1 MKTIIETKLHHVFGP
16 SQPRTPQISRL
27 PTGSLAK
34 AIEDLSNAIPAIE
47 LEYDRTGHL
56 RHMMAGAGQRSLFKG
71 TFSGDALAHAK
82 AFIDS
87 ANVHNSLDLEGV
99 ELDAGVSTDT
109 AYGHRVDFHQHIT
122 LKDGHVLPVR
132 NALISVHIN
141 KGGDIFHVA
150 STIKVFPARKVLGKI
165 ISEKEA
171 VEAAKAH
178 FDGLVAKLKGDKNK
192 EVKRIVR
199 ELDGASE
206 TCSSKTKLV
215 LSEHQGRFD
224 AVYEVELSICE
235 PRQLMHM
242 LVKAR
247 TGEVVYHESKLHF
260 SAVSQ
265 RQQAGLSRI
274 PAKTLLRIPDPT
286 IAVTKQVVDH
296 FVDDLPDPT
305 VLKNRRMEIYVRKGR
320 QWTVMKAKA
329 DGTFNFDYKTE
340 KSEFAGVVTFIALNT
355 QLEWMEKLG
364 MSTKYEPLKVYV
376 QDPKVRD
383 NAYLDPENWEVHIGI
398 GSGVGQGLVED
409 IFLDLGVSF
418 HENGHGIV
426 TIQAPGKDLPGAEG
440 GAIHEATG
448 DVLGQLLMS
457 YLFRLRFGAK
467 IGYLVTRQD
476 IKADPRIIGAYALP
490 PDGIRKQRNN
500 KTVKDKTGEVHD
512 DGEIVGGALAD
523 LLQDFATAP
532 AVTNDTD
539 KLLDALE
546 NYGRVYLL
554 ALSLVPAAKVTFRD
568 LRRAFISADQQ
579 VLNGVN
585 RASIES
591 NFDKRGITSGAQ
603 ATKATGGR
611 RRR

>member
-1 MKTIIETKLHHVFGP
+1 MKTIIESKLHHVFGP
-16 SQPRTPQISRL
+16 SAPRTPQISRL
-27 PTGSLAK
+27 PSGSLAK
-34 AIEDLSNAIPAIE
+34 AIEDFSAALNVE

-56 RHMMAGAGQRSLFKG
+56 RHMVAGAGQRSLFNR
-71 TFSGDALAHAK
+71 TFVGDALAHAK
-82 AFIDS
+82 AFIDQQS
-87 ANVHNSLDLEGV
+87 VHNSLDLEGV
-99 ELDAGVSTDT
+99 ELDKGVVTDT
-109 AYGHRVDFHQHIT
+109 AYGHRVDFYQHIT
-122 LKDGHVLPVR
+122 LKDGTVMPVR
-132 NALISVHIN
+132 GALISVHIN
-141 KGGDIFHVA
+141 KGGDIFNVA
-150 STIKVFPARKVLGKI
+150 STLKVFPARKVLGKV
-165 ISEKEA
+165 ISEAEA
-171 VEAAKAH
+171 VEAAKKH
-178 FDGLVAKLKGDKNK
+178 FGKLVAKLAGEKDKG
-192 EVKRIVR
+192 VKQIVR
-199 ELDGASE
+199 ALDGAVE

-224 AVYEVELSICE
+224 PVYEVELSICE

-265 RQQAGLSRI
+265 RQTAGLSRI
-274 PAKTLLRIPDPT
+274 PARTLLRIPDPT

-296 FVDDLPDPT
+296 FVDDLPDPS
-305 VLKNRRMEIYVRKGR
+305 VLKNRRTEIFIRKGR
-320 QWTVMKAKA
+320 QWVPLKAKA

-340 KSEFAGVVTFIALNT
+340 KNEFAGVVTFIALNT

-409 IFLDLGVSF
+409 IFLDLGVTF

-490 PDGIRKQRNN
+490 PDGIRKQRNS

-523 LLQDFATAP
+523 LLQDFATAST
-532 AVTNDTD
+532 VTNDTD
-539 KLLDALE
+539 KLQEALE
-546 NYGRVYLL
+546 NYGRVYLM

-568 LRRAFISADQQ
+568 LRRAFVTADQQ
-579 VLNGVN
+579 LLAGVN

-591 NFDKRGITSGAQ
+591 NFDKRGITSGAA